1 MEKLSGSIRNIW
13 MEGGKSYCLSLPLEI
28 IKKLNITQNDRLYV
42 ELVDDLIVMKKHNIH
57 LTKSEI
63 NKVKNI
69 LQQES
74 SPDII
79 TIKPENKEN
88 SNNVTNPLDGLDL

>member
-1 MEKLSGSIRNIW
+1 MKESPGSIRNIW
-13 MEGGKSYCLSLPLEI
+13 IEGGKSYCLSLPLEI

-42 ELVDDLIVMKKHNIH
+42 ELVGDLIVMKKHDIH

-63 NKVKNI
+63 NKAKNI
-69 LQQES
+69 SQQK

-79 TIKPENKEN
+79 IKPENKEN
-88 SNNVTNPLDGLDL
+88 NNNANPLDDLDL

>member
-1 MEKLSGSIRNIW
+1 MEELSGSIRNIW

-42 ELVDDLIVMKKHNIH
+42 ELVDDLIVMKKHDIH

-63 NKVKNI
+63 NKAKKI
-69 LQQES
+69 SQQES

-79 TIKPENKEN
+79 IKPENKEN
-88 SNNVTNPLDGLDL
+88 NNATNPLDDLDL